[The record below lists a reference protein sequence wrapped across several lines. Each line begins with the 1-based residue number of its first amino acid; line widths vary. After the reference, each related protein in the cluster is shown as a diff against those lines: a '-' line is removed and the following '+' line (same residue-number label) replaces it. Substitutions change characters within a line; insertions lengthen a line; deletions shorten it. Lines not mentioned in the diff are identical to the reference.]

1 MPRSFAWFFWISA
14 LGVALVSWRVLLAP
28 VEWVMPAMAHYL
40 ADFPL
45 SLAAHVFLGPLAL
58 LLAPFQLWQGL
69 RRRRPGLH
77 RWLGRLYAL
86 AILGGGLASLAL
98 MTGFQGS
105 AFAASGFVALAV
117 LWIGTTLWGIGR
129 ARAGDLAAHRR
140 WMQRSVALTF
150 AAVTLRLI
158 MAPLMAA
165 GWSVTETYEITAW
178 GSWLINLAV
187 LEVWQQRRS
196 AALRRA

>member
-1 MPRSFAWFFWISA
+1 MPRSFTWFFWLSA
-14 LGVALVSWRVLLAP
+14 LSVALVSWRVLVAP
-28 VEWVMPAMAHYL
+28 VDLVMPAMAHYL

-45 SLAAHVFLGPLAL
+45 SLAAHILFGPLAL

-69 RRRRPGLH
+69 RQRQPGLH
-77 RWLGRLYAL
+77 RWLGRLYGL
-86 AILGGGLASLAL
+86 SILGGGLASLTL
-98 MTGFQGS
+98 LPGFEGS
-105 AFAASGFVALAV
+105 LFAALGFGTLAV
-117 LWIGTTLWGIGR
+117 LWIGITLWGIGR
-129 ARAGDLAAHRR
+129 ARAGDIAAHRR

-165 GWSVTETYEITAW
+165 GWSLTETYDITAW

-187 LEVWQQRRS
+187 LEIWQRWRVQRPRV
-196 AALRRA
+196 A